1 MNENFAVLHYSSS
14 SYFLSFPLSSAPHKK
29 INKTLFTVRVSA
41 KIASPNII
49 LQAEVDYDSE
59 IGSGAWNI
67 PPVIFQLQ
75 LISRAISGSR
85 SRGLG
90 SLGSGPCAT
99 DVLIAVS

>member
-1 MNENFAVLHYSSS
+1 MHSYSVSENSWPY
-14 SYFLSFPLSSAPHKK
+14 
-29 INKTLFTVRVSA
+29 
-41 KIASPNII
+41 NII

-59 IGSGAWNI
+59 IGSGAWSI

-85 SRGLG
+85 SPGLG